1 MCWVQ
6 RNAIASIPCVCVA
19 CGQLFYVVRSALS
32 SHLCLLGKGSA
43 LYSISGASVTI
54 LAGAVAKNI
63 MNMVNTT
70 IRKII
75 KSAISRFYK
84 NSNFDVFGMYA
95 HTASAEFT
103 RMSTQLRGYRSFY
116 VRVCSF
122 VAMNFSST
130 FFAFA
135 IFLAGGHLRGP
146 TRAVWGVRWTCSTV
160 GCGIRVTTSR
170 FAITIKA

>member
-1 MCWVQ
+1 MPLLLFRAFVLLVDNCFTL
-6 RNAIASIPCVCVA
+6 CVRHYLLISVF
-19 CGQLFYVVRSALS
+19 LVKAL
-32 SHLCLLGKGSA
+32 L

-63 MNMVNTT
+63 MNMMNTT
-70 IRKII
+70 VRKII

-146 TRAVWGVRWTCSTV
+146 TRTVWGVRRTCSTV
-160 GCGIRVTTSR
+160 GCGIRDTVSR
-170 FAITIKA
+170 FAIGIKA